1 MLLQLKIWGSVKFIM
16 VLMGVKKASAH
27 LFCDQMV
34 LASQRVS
41 ITVQT
46 CGANFNAREIFL
58 SGFCFL
64 QDIVQRLL
72 ESRIYIF
79 IF

>member
-1 MLLQLKIWGSVKFIM
+1 MLLQPKIWGSVKFKM

-46 CGANFNAREIFL
+46 CGANFNSRDIFL

-72 ESRIYIF
+72 EGRISTF